1 MLLMAEN
8 LLQKIEERVL
18 TLLNELEIMRA
29 EIIRLRSENAI
40 LKDDHGTH
48 VQKLQGLLSLLEILE
63 HSDGSVSSSH
73 NLQTQDEAVVA

>member
-1 MLLMAEN
+1 MSEN

-18 TLLNELEIMRA
+18 TLLNELEVMRA

-48 VQKLQGLLSLLEILE
+48 VHKLQGLLSLLEILE
-63 HSDGSVSSSH
+63 HSDGSLSSSD
-73 NLQTQDEAVVA
+73 NAQTQDEAVIA